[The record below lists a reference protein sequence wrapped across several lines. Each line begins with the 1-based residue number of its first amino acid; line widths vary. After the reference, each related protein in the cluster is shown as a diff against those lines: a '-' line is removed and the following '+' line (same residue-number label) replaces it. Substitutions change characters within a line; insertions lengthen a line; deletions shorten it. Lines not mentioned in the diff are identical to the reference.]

1 LKRLYI
7 DASYYYSLYD
17 DFIGYVVGID
27 AVFDPAVPAIPQSLS
42 VYRISANATS
52 RVTTQGF
59 SVGVNYYLSDIW
71 SINGNYT
78 WNQLNKT
85 GADDPIIPAY
95 NTPENKFNIGFS
107 GRKFK
112 IPFIPKNKWG
122 LNVNYKWVQ
131 GFRFEGSPQFTG
143 DIESYGLLD
152 GQISYDANPVTI
164 KLGASNM
171 LNNKVFQVYG
181 GPRVGR
187 MIYLSLLFAPRIKS
201 NI

>member
-1 LKRLYI
+1 M
-7 DASYYYSLYD
+7 
-17 DFIGYVVGID
+17 
-27 AVFDPAVPAIPQSLS
+27 
-42 VYRISANATS
+42 
-52 RVTTQGF
+52 
-59 SVGVNYYLSDIW
+59 
-71 SINGNYT
+71 
-78 WNQLNKT
+78 
-85 GADDPIIPAY
+85 
-95 NTPENKFNIGFS
+95 
-107 GRKFK
+107 
-112 IPFIPKNKWG
+112 
-122 LNVNYKWVQ
+122 NVNYKWVQ